1 MSDPFRGIQA
11 IPGVNKELLEKI
23 AHETGGR
30 YFEAKH
36 PQDMKKIYETI
47 DALEKTEYQ
56 THIFT
61 KYNDLYQFFLG
72 GALLLILVELISS
85 LVWFVV

>member
-1 MSDPFRGIQA
+1 
-11 IPGVNKELLEKI
+11 
-23 AHETGGR
+23 
-30 YFEAKH
+30 
-36 PQDMKKIYETI
+36 MKKIYETI